1 MVIRIIP
8 VVQVIVT
15 AGLMLLIAWL
25 IPFGRVAGAWQ
36 WPLVVVLGVAGA
48 GLILVCGL
56 AFIRAK
62 TTVHPA
68 CPEKTSA
75 LVVDGLYCFSRNP
88 MYLGFLLI
96 LLAWGVFLGSLPAF
110 APIPLFIGYITK
122 YQILFEERVLEQKF
136 ADSYRQY
143 KSKVRRW
150 I

>member
-75 LVVDGLYCFSRNP
+75 LVVDESHVPG
-88 MYLGFLLI
+88 I
-96 LLAWGVFLGSLPAF
+96 
-110 APIPLFIGYITK
+110 
-122 YQILFEERVLEQKF
+122 F
-136 ADSYRQY
+136 ADSAGLGRFSGQ
-143 KSKVRRW
+143 SSRLRTDPAVHW